1 MNNDYNKID
10 EEELERIEE
19 ELLEEEA
26 EREEEKMKVDSR
38 SVFEIDRIKREG
50 SSNQKDTRNPTSPK
64 LWGAGKDTTDM

>member
-1 MNNDYNKID
+1 MHIVHYTIYMNDDYNKID
-10 EEELERIEE
+10 EEELERIED

-50 SSNQKDTRNPTSPK
+50 KSKTQSPNHKSNPND
-64 LWGAGKDTTDM
+64 

>member
-1 MNNDYNKID
+1 MNDDYNKID
-10 EEELERIEE
+10 EKELQRIED

-50 SSNQKDTRNPTSPK
+50 KPKAQNPNDKSNLND
-64 LWGAGKDTTDM
+64 

>member
-1 MNNDYNKID
+1 MNDDYNKID

-38 SVFEIDRIKREG
+38 SVFEIDRIKRESKSKTQ
-50 SSNQKDTRNPTSPK
+50 SSNDKSNPN
-64 LWGAGKDTTDM
+64 D